1 MKPGTESMVSMQVVG
16 YSTTQEALGHFNP
29 QERDCYT
36 DEEFQPLY
44 FNKVITIIL
53 STILYIIC
61 RALGSD
67 MKCLTACTQVL
78 YRR

>member
-29 QERDCYT
+29 EERDCYM

-44 FNKVITIIL
+44 FNKVNTLLAIMIL
-53 STILYIIC
+53 HLTS
-61 RALGSD
+61 RALGLD
-67 MKCLTACTQVL
+67 MRCLTACTPVL